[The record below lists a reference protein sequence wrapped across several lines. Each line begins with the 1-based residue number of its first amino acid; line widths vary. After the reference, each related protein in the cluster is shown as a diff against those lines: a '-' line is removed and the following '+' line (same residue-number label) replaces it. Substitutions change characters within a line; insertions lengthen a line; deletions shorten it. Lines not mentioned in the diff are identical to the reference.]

1 MEKGRNLPI
10 FYLKIR
16 DFNNN
21 LDAKVYNTEEQM
33 KKGHVLSIL
42 ILLVLWQMAAVSVGN
57 DILIPFP
64 LETLRCFASLF
75 AQPMFYQAV
84 GSTILRVTRGFILSL
99 VLAMVIAVLA
109 ERYETFRS
117 LFAPIQIITR
127 TIPNISYMILAL
139 IWLGSEGAVSA
150 VSFMIL
156 FPVFYN
162 AFINC
167 LSSEDPALRD
177 VDLLYP
183 ETFLMRLRSRI
194 LPVLLIEIL
203 QTGRTAAGL
212 GLKVG
217 IMAEILGQ
225 VRTGIGRQMNF
236 ARLNL
241 DTTGIL
247 AWTLVIIL
255 ISVLSD
261 RTFSWLLTEKK
272 KEEQ

>member
-1 MEKGRNLPI
+1 
-10 FYLKIR
+10 
-16 DFNNN
+16 
-21 LDAKVYNTEEQM
+21 
-33 KKGHVLSIL
+33 
-42 ILLVLWQMAAVSVGN
+42 
-57 DILIPFP
+57 
-64 LETLRCFASLF
+64 
-75 AQPMFYQAV
+75 MFYRAV
-84 GSTILRVTRGFILSL
+84 ASTVLRVFRGFILSMMAAL
-99 VLAMVIAVLA
+99 ITSVLA
-109 ERYETFRS
+109 ERFDSFRH

-162 AFINC
+162 AFMNC
-167 LSSEDPALRD
+167 LGNEDPSLKD

-183 ETFLMRLRSRI
+183 ETFPVRLRTRI
-194 LPVLLIEIL
+194 LPILVLEIL
-203 QTGRTAAGL
+203 RTGKTAAGL

-255 ISVLSD
+255 ISLVSD
-261 RTFSWLLTEKK
+261 RIFDWLLTEKN

>member
-1 MEKGRNLPI
+1 
-10 FYLKIR
+10 
-16 DFNNN
+16 
-21 LDAKVYNTEEQM
+21 M
-33 KKGHVLSIL
+33 KKEHIFSVAV
-42 ILLVLWQMAAVSVGN
+42 LLVLWAIAAASVGN
-57 DILIPFP
+57 DILIPYP
-64 LETLRCFASLF
+64 MDTMKRFA
-75 AQPMFYQAV
+75 MFFVSPSFYEAV
-84 GSTILRVTRGFILSL
+84 GSTVLRVFRGFILSL
-99 VLAMVIAVLA
+99 GLALITCILA
-109 ERYETFRS
+109 ERSETFRH
-117 LFAPIQIITR
+117 LFAPVQIITR

-162 AFINC
+162 AFSSC
-167 LSSEDPALRD
+167 LENEDPVLRD

-183 ETFLMRLRSRI
+183 ETFGMRLKTRI
-194 LPVLLIEIL
+194 VPMLVPEIL
-203 QTGRTAAGL
+203 RTGKTAAGL

-225 VRTGIGRQMNF
+225 VRTGIGRSMNF

-261 RTFSWLLTEKK
+261 GIFDWLLTEKS